1 MVEQRLLALNEKY
14 DNAIAVF
21 GGAYWAHQVVIS
33 GKFDEFIPFLGTVI
47 RHAKFYRWHES
58 IPQALRRF
66 CHLCLVD
73 PTLVEAYLGMSFE
86 QLAQEV

>member
-1 MVEQRLLALNEKY
+1 MVEQRLLELNKKY

-33 GKFDEFIPFLGTVI
+33 GNFDEFVLFLGSVI
-47 RHAKFYRWHES
+47 RNARFYNWHES
-58 IPQALRRF
+58 VPQALRRF

-73 PTLVEAYLGMSFE
+73 PTLVEVYLGMSLE
-86 QLAQEV
+86 QLVKEV